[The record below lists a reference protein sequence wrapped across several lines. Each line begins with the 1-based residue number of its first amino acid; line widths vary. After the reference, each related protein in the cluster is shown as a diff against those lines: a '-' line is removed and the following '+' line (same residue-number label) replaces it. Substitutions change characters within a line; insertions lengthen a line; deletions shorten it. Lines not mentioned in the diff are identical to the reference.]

1 MVIRY
6 ATLAAIAAAS
16 IWALLTVGASNG
28 QSLLA
33 DTGQAGS
40 EREIILLLLGAIAA
54 LMTFSL
60 GRFLVLGR
68 PPMVDGWY
76 EQNKQWI
83 YVILG
88 AAVLF
93 AAYVL
98 T

>member
-6 ATLAAIAAAS
+6 ATLAALAAAS
-16 IWALLTVGASNG
+16 IWVLVTMGASNG

-33 DTGQAGS
+33 DTGQAGN
-40 EREIILLLLGAIAA
+40 EREIVLVLLGAIAA

-88 AAVLF
+88 GGVLF

>member
-1 MVIRY
+1 MVVRY
-6 ATLAAIAAAS
+6 TALAALAAAS
-16 IWALLTVGASNG
+16 LWALLTVGASNG

-33 DTGQAGS
+33 DTGQEGN
-40 EREIILLLLGAIAA
+40 EREIVLVLLGAIAA
-54 LMTFSL
+54 AMTFSL

-88 AAVLF
+88 GGVLF

>member
-1 MVIRY
+1 MIVRY
-6 ATLAAIAAAS
+6 ATLAALAAAS
-16 IWALLTVGASNG
+16 LWVLLMVGASNG
-28 QSLLA
+28 ELLLA
-33 DTGQAGS
+33 DTGQAGN
-40 EREIILLLLGAIAA
+40 EREIVLVLLGAIAA
-54 LMTFSL
+54 LMMFSL

-68 PPMVDGWY
+68 PPIVDGWY

-88 AAVLF
+88 GGVLF

>member
-6 ATLAAIAAAS
+6 ATLAALAAAS
-16 IWALLTVGASNG
+16 IWVLVTVGASNG
-28 QSLLA
+28 QSLLT
-33 DTGQAGS
+33 DTGQAGN
-40 EREIILLLLGAIAA
+40 EREIVLVLLGAVAA

-60 GRFLVLGR
+60 GRVLVLGR

-88 AAVLF
+88 GGVLF

>member
-1 MVIRY
+1 MVVRY
-6 ATLAAIAAAS
+6 ASLAALAAAS
-16 IWALLTVGASNG
+16 IWALVTVGASN
-28 QSLLA
+28 SELLLA
-33 DTGQAGS
+33 DTGQAGN
-40 EREIILLLLGAIAA
+40 EREIALVLLGGIAA

-83 YVILG
+83 YGILG
-88 AAVLF
+88 GGVLF

-98 T
+98 M

>member
-1 MVIRY
+1 MVVRY
-6 ATLAAIAAAS
+6 ATLAALAAAA
-16 IWALLTVGASNG
+16 IWALVTVGASN
-28 QSLLA
+28 SELLLA
-33 DTGQAGS
+33 DTGQAGNQ
-40 EREIILLLLGAIAA
+40 REVILVLLGAIAA

-60 GRFLVLGR
+60 GRFLVFGR

-88 AAVLF
+88 GGVLF

-98 T
+98 M